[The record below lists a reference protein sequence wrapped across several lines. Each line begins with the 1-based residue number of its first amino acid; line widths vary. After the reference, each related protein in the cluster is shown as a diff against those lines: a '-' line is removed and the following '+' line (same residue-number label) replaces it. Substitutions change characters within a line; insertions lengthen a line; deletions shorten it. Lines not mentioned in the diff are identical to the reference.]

1 MTNYYQD
8 VKEFHRV
15 FSHPG
20 AMTPTPMTVDR
31 GIKRSTWTAEEA
43 VVEFLHQ
50 TATSEAEFLE
60 AIERFKSGLDTAIEK
75 SLQMKQPET
84 DVERLVGQG
93 DALTDALYFIMGSFV
108 EIGLDPAPLF
118 DIVQRANM
126 AKLGPDGKPIFRESD
141 QKVMKP
147 EGWQPPE
154 PQLEAEVRRQIVAAS
169 STSKA

>member
-1 MTNYYQD
+1 
-8 VKEFHRV
+8 
-15 FSHPG
+15 
-20 AMTPTPMTVDR
+20 
-31 GIKRSTWTAEEA
+31 
-43 VVEFLHQ
+43 
-50 TATSEAEFLE
+50 
-60 AIERFKSGLDTAIEK
+60 
-75 SLQMKQPET
+75 MKQPET

-118 DIVQRANM
+118 EIVQRANM

-154 PQLEAEVRRQIVAAS
+154 PQLEAEVRRQIAVAS
-169 STSKA
+169 STSKT